1 MKKVMALLMAA
12 LILVGMVSIAS
23 AEWKFERKV
32 DIICPWGIG
41 GGADAT
47 IRPMAE
53 LLKNLIGQ
61 QVDVVNVEGG
71 GGVSGVEYTY
81 KQPADG
87 YTFMLG
93 TQSLIMQDLQGNTS
107 MNFHEEFIP
116 IVKLVHSI
124 NIIAGSR
131 KAMEEKGYKNFAEMI
146 EYVKANPYGVSVG
159 MLTATGADGASL
171 RQTVAGLD
179 VLEVSYGSGSEMNA
193 ALMGGHIDM
202 MITGTAEIQGLIES
216 GDVIPLVACAEKR
229 LNRYPDL
236 LCTAEL
242 GIDSTIGTWRGI
254 FAKKGTPQ
262 EAIDALVAAVEVA
275 VQDPAWQA
283 FLVQGTYD
291 ERAGFAGP
299 EEVMALY
306 NSEYDMFTKYL
317 DAEGVLVKR

>member
-1 MKKVMALLMAA
+1 MKKAVALLMTV
-12 LILVGMVSIAS
+12 LMLVGMVSVAF
-23 AEWKFERKV
+23 AEFKFERKI

-41 GGADAT
+41 GGADST
-47 IRPMAE
+47 IRPMAD
-53 LLKNLIGQ
+53 LLKNILGQ

-71 GGVSGVEYTY
+71 GGVNGVEYTY

-107 MNFHEEFIP
+107 MNFHEEFTP

-124 NIIAGSR
+124 NIIAGSK
-131 KAMEEKGYKNFAEMI
+131 KAMEQKGYTNFAEMV
-146 EYVKANPYGVSVG
+146 EYAKANPYGISVG

-179 VLEVSYGSGSEMNA
+179 VLEISYGSGSEMNA

-216 GDVIPLVACAEKR
+216 GDVVPLIACAEKR

-236 LCTAEL
+236 PCTAEL

-262 EAIDALVAAVEVA
+262 EAIDAMVAAVEVA

-299 EEVMALY
+299 EDVLALY